1 MIDNKVAQLDAIKEF
16 LYEVCEIFK
25 VYCTEIIEASKDKDD
40 SSKESLLDSIDD
52 DNSQDVESSVGDEEE
67 MAGHN
72 NFRRLNAVNKR
83 IKDGVIEGFGA
94 VGNVGAMVGGKMIK
108 NF

>member
-1 MIDNKVAQLDAIKEF
+1 
-16 LYEVCEIFK
+16 
-25 VYCTEIIEASKDKDD
+25 
-40 SSKESLLDSIDD
+40 
-52 DNSQDVESSVGDEEE
+52 

>member
-1 MIDNKVAQLDAIKEF
+1 MRKLSIVNQQSLNLDSVELREKFKDAKKCFLEVPNMIDNKVAQLDAIKEF

-52 DNSQDVESSVGDEEE
+52 DNSQDVESSVGDEE
-67 MAGHN
+67 
-72 NFRRLNAVNKR
+72 
-83 IKDGVIEGFGA
+83 
-94 VGNVGAMVGGKMIK
+94 
-108 NF
+108 